1 MARTTFLTGISAIL
15 GTAIAITGVPA
26 SAADFTFVL
35 ASLNPAKH
43 LEYPVNMDFVDR
55 VKKHSAGRIDFKV
68 FVGGVLGDEREMVEQ
83 IQSGTISTARLTA
96 AALGSICPGQ
106 MILNLPFL
114 FGSGEHMVKS
124 LRSDRFAALCDTT
137 LMKSGIRPLTYW
149 WLGVRDL
156 YTKKP
161 VRSIEDVKGLKLR
174 TWQDSFVVNAWKAL
188 DAIPTPISFSEL
200 YTSMQTGVVDGAE
213 GWLASY
219 NGRSFYEAAP
229 YATVIGYVNIASTLV
244 ISDKTWKSL
253 PADLQQAVK
262 KAAAENGDFAFD
274 YFKKNE
280 GKVYGDAAK
289 NAKELI
295 RVKDIAK
302 WQAAT
307 APVIDQFGKKYGKK
321 YVEFIDWVKSTR

>member
-1 MARTTFLTGISAIL
+1 MTRKTVLTAFSAIL
-15 GTAIAITGVPA
+15 GATVAVTGLPV

-35 ASLNPAKH
+35 ASLNPEKH
-43 LEYPVNMDFVDR
+43 IEYPVNIDFAER
-55 VKKHSAGRIDFKV
+55 VKKHSGGRIDFKI

-83 IQSGTISTARLTA
+83 IESGTISTARLTA
-96 AALGSICPGQ
+96 AALGSVCPGQ

-114 FGSGEHMVKS
+114 FSSGQHMVNS
-124 LRSDRFAALCDTT
+124 LRSDRFAALCDDT
-137 LMKSGIRPLTYW
+137 LIKSGIRPLTYW

-156 YTKKP
+156 YTKQP
-161 VRSIEDVKGLKLR
+161 VRSIQDVKGLKLR

-219 NGRSFYEAAP
+219 NVRSFYEAAP

-244 ISDKTWKSL
+244 ISDKVWKGL
-253 PADLQQAVK
+253 PADLQQAVR
-262 KAAAENGDFAFD
+262 KAAEENGDFAFE

-280 GKVYGDAAK
+280 DKIYSDAAK

-295 RVKDIAK
+295 RVKDIDK

-307 APVIDQFGKKYGKK
+307 APVIDQFGEKYGKQ
-321 YVEFIDWVKSTR
+321 YAEFISWVKSTR